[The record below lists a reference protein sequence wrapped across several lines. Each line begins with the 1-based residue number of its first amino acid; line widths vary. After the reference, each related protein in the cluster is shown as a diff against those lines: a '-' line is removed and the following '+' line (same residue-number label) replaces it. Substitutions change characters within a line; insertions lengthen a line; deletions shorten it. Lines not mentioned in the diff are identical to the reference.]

1 MHTESLKGNVSS
13 AEGERKVKMNIST
26 RGKVKI
32 ASCSRVKHGI
42 CKLTEEKVSCNQRR
56 YCPQMW
62 RFNSQQA
69 TLTSKEHK

>member
-1 MHTESLKGNVSS
+1 MHIQSLEGNVSS
-13 AEGERKVKMNIST
+13 AEGEREGKMNIST

-32 ASCSRVKHGI
+32 SSCSRVKHSI
-42 CKLTEEKVSCNQRR
+42 CKLTEEKVSYNQRR

-69 TLTSKEHK
+69 TFTSKKHK